1 MFSYKS
7 LRTCAYFVIFLA
19 VVSIL
24 LLSFSSSNIPD
35 IRVVRVSRL
44 LYLTANISKSR
55 LKPLPPYILRKL
67 LEQNVSHSVDWQV
80 KRTTNSS
87 VLVALLYRIDSRPHT
102 GPRLDSVEDPLTGDK
117 CEFTYDKTRWDE
129 SDVVFFP
136 ANIMKAKKIPK
147 YRPKGQRWVYCTRES
162 FYYVKPNLE
171 YRHAFNHTMT
181 YHHHADIDFNKGRC
195 LPHENATISMPSLSN
210 KTRMVAWV
218 TSHCKTQSNR
228 ETFVHKLSKYVK
240 VDIYGACGKLKCPK
254 KTGCQNTLEK
264 YKFYISMENSI
275 CNDYVTEKSWNS
287 MTWGAVPLVAGAGS
301 KAYRSVLPPHSYV
314 DLEQFPSA
322 KAVGQFLQM
331 LDKNDTLYNEYFNWR
346 KHYSCGYTPKE
357 TMSLR
362 ACRYLHQTKAD
373 GPHQVD
379 IEEFHSDK
387 RTACHSPSHV
397 SWLK

>member
-1 MFSYKS
+1 MFYYQS

-24 LLSFSSSNIPD
+24 LVYFSSSSIPD
-35 IRVVRVSRL
+35 IKDVSVSGL
-44 LYLTANISKSR
+44 LYLTANISR
-55 LKPLPPYILRKL
+55 LKPPYVLRTL
-67 LEQNVSHSVDWQV
+67 LEENASHSGGWKVNMN
-80 KRTTNSS
+80 TNSS
-87 VLVALLYRIDSRPHT
+87 VLVALLYRINRKPHT
-102 GPRLDSVEDPLTGDK
+102 GPRLHSVEDPLTGDK

-129 SDVVFFP
+129 SHVVFFP
-136 ANIMKAKKIPK
+136 ANIMAKARKIPE
-147 YRPKGQRWVYCTRES
+147 YRPKGQRWVYCTGES
-162 FYYVKPNLE
+162 FYYVKPSLR

-195 LPHENATISMPSLSN
+195 LPHEDANISMPSLSN
-210 KTRMVAWV
+210 KTMMVAWV
-218 TSHCKTQSNR
+218 TSHCKTQSKR
-228 ETFVHKLSKYVK
+228 ETFVQKLSKYVK

-287 MTWGAVPLVAGAGS
+287 LTWGAVPLVAGAGS
-301 KAYRSVLPPHSYV
+301 QAYRSVLPPNSYI
-314 DLEQFPSA
+314 DLEHFSSA
-322 KAVGQFLQM
+322 KAVGQFLQI
-331 LDKNDTLYNEYFNWR
+331 LDKNDTLYKEYFDWR
-346 KHYSCGYTPKE
+346 KHYSCGYTPVK

-379 IEEFHSDK
+379 IKAFHSDK
-387 RTACHSPSHV
+387 RAACHSPSDV